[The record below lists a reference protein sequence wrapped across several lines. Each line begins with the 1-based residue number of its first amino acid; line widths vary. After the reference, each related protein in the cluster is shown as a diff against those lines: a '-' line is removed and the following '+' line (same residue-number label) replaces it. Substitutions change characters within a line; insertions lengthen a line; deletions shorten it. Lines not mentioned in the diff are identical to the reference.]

1 MFCSQRQVSVDISF
15 AGANA
20 REGSEIRAGFPVA
33 KAVPLLAALLFGAG
47 LPGQALAQTQPASP
61 PRQGLRVEPS
71 LTLVYDDNVYRVD
84 ADRTDPVDDLIVTP
98 AVEARFDR
106 DIGPRAISLRA
117 LVGYDQF
124 VSESQRSKPRL
135 EFEGSGRLL
144 IAGQCNV
151 RPLASYRQQRA
162 DYGDINNASENL
174 QRFSSLSIRADCQ
187 RPAGLY
193 PLAAYRRDTTRNGD
207 GFDYADQTSNVVRAG
222 LGYAR
227 PSLGTL
233 TAYYERVSSDRPEL
247 GIRNRSDAAGLSFE
261 RSVSP
266 LTSISADI
274 RWMHVTSSTEA
285 IGSYDGPGWTLR
297 LSTLAVP
304 RVRLSAS
311 TERTIVN
318 DSLIATG
325 FAVRTAHRV
334 SADVALSELTSVGA
348 FGEFIRRDFRQD
360 ASIRPFT
367 FTRDRTNQSGLLAR
381 RKLTDDFAVDLSVS
395 RIQRATNSDISNY
408 RATRVAL
415 GATMGF

>member
-1 MFCSQRQVSVDISF
+1 VLWSQKQVSADISF
-15 AGANA
+15 AAANA
-20 REGSEIRAGFPVA
+20 GERSNTGAEYLAG
-33 KAVPLLAALLFGAG
+33 KAVPLFAGLLLGAG
-47 LPGQALAQTQPASP
+47 LLGEAGAQTRPASP
-61 PRQGLRVEPS
+61 PRQGLRIEPS

-84 ADRTDPVDDLIVTP
+84 ADRTDPVYDMIVTP
-98 AVEARFDR
+98 GVEARFDR

-117 LVGYDQF
+117 LVAYDQF
-124 VSESQRSKPRL
+124 VSESERSKPRL

-144 IAGQCNV
+144 VAGQCNV

-174 QRFSSLSIRADCQ
+174 QRFSSLGIRADCE
-187 RPAGLY
+187 RVAGLY

-207 GFDYADQTSNVVRAG
+207 GFDYADHTSNVVRAG

-227 PSLGTL
+227 PSLGTF

-266 LTSISADI
+266 LTSVSADV

-297 LSTLAVP
+297 LSTLAIP
-304 RVRLSAS
+304 RVRLAAS

-334 SADVALSELTSVGA
+334 SADVGLSELTSIGA
-348 FGEFIRRDFRQD
+348 FGEFVRRDFRQD
-360 ASIRPFT
+360 ASIRPFNY
-367 FTRDRTNQSGLLAR
+367 TRDRTNQFGLLAR
-381 RKLTDDFAVDLSVS
+381 RKLTDDFAIDLSVS
-395 RIQRATNSDISNY
+395 RIQRSTNSDISNY

-415 GATMGF
+415 GAAMGF

>member
-1 MFCSQRQVSVDISF
+1 MICSQKKVSYVTFSAAANGSGKRRPS
-15 AGANA
+15 AGVSA
-20 REGSEIRAGFPVA
+20 RS
-33 KAVPLLAALLFGAG
+33 AVPLLAALLLGAG
-47 LPGQALAQTQPASP
+47 MPTHADAQAQSASA
-61 PRQGLRVEPS
+61 PRQGLRIEPS

-84 ADRTDPVDDLIVTP
+84 TDRVEPVDDLIVTP

-117 LVGYDQF
+117 FVGYDQF
-124 VSESQRSKPRL
+124 VSETERSKPRIEL
-135 EFEGSGRLL
+135 EGSGRLL

-162 DYGDINNASENL
+162 DYGDINNATENL
-174 QRFSSLSIRADCQ
+174 QRFSSLGIRADCE
-187 RPAGLY
+187 RSAGLY
-193 PLAAYRRDTTRNGD
+193 PLAAYRRDTTRNGG
-207 GFDYADQTSNVVRAG
+207 GFEYADQTSNLVRAG
-222 LGYAR
+222 MGYAR

-233 TAYYERVSSDRPEL
+233 TAYYERVSSDRAEL
-247 GIRNRSDAAGLSFE
+247 GIRNRSDAAGLSFD

-266 LTSISADI
+266 LTSIFADV
-274 RWMHVTSSTEA
+274 RWMHVTSSTDA

-304 RVRLSAS
+304 RLRLAAS

-318 DSLIATG
+318 DSLIASG

-334 SADVALSELTSVGA
+334 SADIGLSELTSIGA
-348 FGEFIRRDFRQD
+348 FGEFVRREFRQD
-360 ASIRPFT
+360 ASIRPFN
-367 FTRDRTNQSGLLAR
+367 FTRDRTNQFGFLAR
-381 RKLTDDFAVDLSVS
+381 RKITDDFAVDLSVS
-395 RIQRATNSDISNY
+395 RIQRSTNSDIANY